1 MRCARMTELFPT
13 VETLVERAFGLLFC
27 LAKFSQ
33 KSIPKKKEIKLLET
47 LVHIKKQCKR
57 LGGFA
62 VVHIRAIWHTFHP
75 NLKMSTW
82 KKFLIFPEMEL
93 FSSYIFSKESI
104 SYISKNGTLHFS
116 SEEIKIKKH
125 HPGKIYY
132 TSRKEEPE
140 KKFWYFRRKFIFS
153 QNNSVFNFLH

>member
-1 MRCARMTELFPT
+1 MRCARMTELFAT

-62 VVHIRAIWHTFHP
+62 VVYIRAIWHTFHP
-75 NLKMSTW
+75 NLKMST
-82 KKFLIFPEMEL
+82 
-93 FSSYIFSKESI
+93 
-104 SYISKNGTLHFS
+104 
-116 SEEIKIKKH
+116 
-125 HPGKIYY
+125 
-132 TSRKEEPE
+132 
-140 KKFWYFRRKFIFS
+140 
-153 QNNSVFNFLH
+153 